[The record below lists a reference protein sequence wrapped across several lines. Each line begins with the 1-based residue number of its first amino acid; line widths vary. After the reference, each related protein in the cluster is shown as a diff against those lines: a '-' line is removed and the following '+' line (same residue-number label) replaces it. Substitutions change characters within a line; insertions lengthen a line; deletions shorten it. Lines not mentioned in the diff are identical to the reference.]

1 MIIIIPVNESATPF
15 LLFLTRNE
23 NIGPHRDL
31 HMYVH
36 SCFVY
41 DSPELETTQIF
52 IDWLAK
58 KGKKPGLP

>member
-1 MIIIIPVNESATPF
+1 MNQQLHSYY
-15 LLFLTRNE
+15 FLTRNE